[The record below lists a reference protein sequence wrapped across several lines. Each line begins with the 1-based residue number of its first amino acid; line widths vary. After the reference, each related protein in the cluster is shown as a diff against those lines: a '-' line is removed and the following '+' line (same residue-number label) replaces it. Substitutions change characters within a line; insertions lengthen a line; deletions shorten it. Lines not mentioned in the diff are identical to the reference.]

1 MASRRVYFDNIRVW
15 NGSVHG
21 QLIDADT
28 GVCYLSA
35 RMFLLVEDIEDE
47 GLELVEK
54 PVANHKEQK
63 S

>member
-1 MASRRVYFDNIRVW
+1 MARRVYFDNIRVW

-28 GVCYLSA
+28 GVLYLSA

-54 PVANHKEQK
+54 PMVQHDTM
-63 S
+63 

>member
-1 MASRRVYFDNIRVW
+1 MSSRRVYFDNIRVW

-35 RMFLLVEDIEDE
+35 RMVILAEDIEDL
-47 GLELVEK
+47 GLELIEK
-54 PVANHKEQK
+54 PLICADWRQ
-63 S
+63 